1 MVRGRIGARRAHRS
15 TRQLESKIAGASSH
29 PTERQGTIAVHAATT
44 TRHASPWPAAA
55 LCCLALGCSGTSFA
69 AGDGQTPSS
78 GAWEYLQQQF
88 YSDRNIGVLD
98 EGYMTLSA
106 PANTPDPAA
115 TPLTLHFGDAA
126 LGHIKQIRVII
137 DNNPSPL
144 AATFDVA
151 AGARVAEIGMRV
163 RIDRFTSVRAIAESS
178 DGKFEMRSAWV
189 NASGGCSSPPG
200 PLTAG
205 ALGDIRFRPSP
216 DSRSMLISIRHPNN
230 SGFQIDPLSGEPIP
244 SHYVSHIRFSA
255 DGRTLLEADTGI
267 SLSENPTLQIASDQP
282 LPAPIVVDIVDS
294 KDGHFNASWRGAVA
308 ASAANTTGAG
318 AGGTR

>member
-1 MVRGRIGARRAHRS
+1 
-15 TRQLESKIAGASSH
+15 
-29 PTERQGTIAVHAATT
+29 VHAATT
-44 TRHASPWPAAA
+44 ARHSSPWRAAT
-55 LCCLALGCSGTSFA
+55 LCCLALVFCGTGYA

-78 GAWEYLQQQF
+78 GAWEYLQKQF
-88 YSDRNIGVLD
+88 YPDRSIGVLD
-98 EGYMTLSA
+98 EGYMSLTA

-126 LGHIKQIRVII
+126 VGHIKQIRLII

-163 RIDRFTSVRAIAESS
+163 RIDRFTSVRAIAETS

-189 NASGGCSSPPG
+189 NASGGCSAPPG
-200 PLTAG
+200 PMTAG

-282 LPAPIVVDIVDS
+282 LPAPIVVDVVDS
-294 KDGHFNASWRGAVA
+294 ADGHFNASWRGTVA
-308 ASAANTTGAG
+308 ASAASASGAG
-318 AGGTR
+318 VGGSR